1 MRDQDRTSL
10 ALAAMHALMAEL
22 AEARTPDPARV
33 AAAAQT
39 LREAKSNLMHPASIA
54 RLEARV
60 REARNTPRAS
70 RETIQAIEARLVT
83 AQAAWKAT
91 AKATHVPSDY
101 RPNTANKKPTAG
113 TWDSDRKANLRAA
126 RLTKAQGRQE
136 RGATAQATSRT
147 PPPAPAI
154 EADLEAKRASQ
165 KAEPPRVITP
175 RKGGARR
182 KAGLKVTPN
191 TAEQATERTAA
202 LEARAKAAQASS
214 PAKSANVEATNAA
227 RVAEI
232 MALIGRMASPDP
244 ARITQ
249 ALRTERPAV
258 RRAVIK
264 HLQRK
269 QAA

>member
-22 AEARTPDPARV
+22 AEARKPDPARIKAIEAEIRQARQDNAHPV
-33 AAAAQT
+33 T
-39 LREAKSNLMHPASIA
+39 ITRLRS
-54 RLEARV
+54 RLS
-60 REARNTPRAS
+60 EARNTPRAS
-70 RETIQAIEARLVT
+70 REVMRAIEARLVT

-165 KAEPPRVITP
+165 KAEPPKVITP
-175 RKGGARR
+175 RKGDARR

-232 MALIGRMASPDP
+232 MAFIGRMASPDP